1 MNNNI
6 SDRQLLRELS
16 ARLKQKTET
25 EKKYADLLAEH
36 QAMSKRLKDSEALK
50 SHFISNVTNEIVN
63 PFTSIIGLSKAIL
76 SVDKQDWKKIVSMVA
91 MIHNEAFNLDF
102 QLKNIFA
109 AAKIEAGEILPNVQK
124 VHIRQLIQSVI
135 DSFSIVTRKMG
146 ISIVFDYQ
154 IQLGF
159 GEKDYYF
166 NTDAEKLKQIISNIL
181 NNAVKYSYKDSKV
194 IVKCWI
200 DDDLLYVSVQDFGT
214 GISEKNQNIIFER
227 FKRLDT
233 GINSI
238 NQGHGLGLSIAKTLL
253 DVLEG
258 KIDIKSVKGEGS
270 TFTISIPRLKVVNTD
285 PFGGDDGG
293 MFFESDSDDD
303 VDLF

>member
-1 MNNNI
+1 MNNNLT
-6 SDRQLLRELS
+6 DKQLLKELRT
-16 ARLKQKTET
+16 RLEQKTDI
-25 EKKYADLLAEH
+25 EKKYETLMAEY
-36 QAMSKRLKDSEALK
+36 QSMGKRLKDSEALK

-63 PFTSIIGLSKAIL
+63 PFTSILGLSKAIL

-102 QLKNIFA
+102 QLKNIFTS
-109 AAKIEAGEILPNVQK
+109 AKIEAGEIQPNVQK
-124 VHIRQLIQSVI
+124 VHIRQLVQSVI
-135 DSFSIVTRKMG
+135 DSFEVVTRKMN
-146 ISIVFDYQ
+146 IEIVFDYQ

-166 NTDAEKLKQIISNIL
+166 NTDAEKLKQILSNIL

-194 IVKCWI
+194 IVKTWI
-200 DDDLLYVSVQDFGT
+200 DDDLLYISVQDFGT

-238 NQGHGLGLSIAKTLL
+238 NQGHGLGLSIAKALL
-253 DVLEG
+253 DIIEG
-258 KIDIKSVKGEGS
+258 KIDIHSVKGEGS
-270 TFTISIPRLKVVNTD
+270 TFTLEIPKLKVVNTD
-285 PFGGDDGG
+285 PFGGEDSD
-293 MFFESDSDDD
+293 MFFESDVDDD

>member
-1 MNNNI
+1 MDNTNI
-6 SDRQLLRELS
+6 TDKQLLKV
-16 ARLKQKTET
+16 LKQRLE
-25 EKKYADLLAEH
+25 EKSDIEKRFAELQAEH
-36 QAMSKRLKDSEALK
+36 QSMGKRLKDSEALK

-76 SVDKQDWKKIVSMVA
+76 SVEKQDWKKIVSMVA
-91 MIHNEAFNLDF
+91 LIHNEAFNLDF
-102 QLKNIFA
+102 QLKNIFT

-124 VHIRQLIQSVI
+124 VHIRQLVQGVI

-146 ISIVFDYQ
+146 IDIEFDYE

-159 GEKDYYF
+159 GEKDDYF
-166 NTDAEKLKQIISNIL
+166 NTDAEKLKQIISTIL
-181 NNAVKYSYKDSKV
+181 NNAVKYSYKNSKV

-200 DDDLLYVSVQDFGT
+200 DDDLLYISVQDFGT

-238 NQGHGLGLSIAKTLL
+238 NQGHGLGLSIAKALL

-258 KIDIKSVKGEGS
+258 QMDIKSVKGEGS

-293 MFFESDSDDD
+293 MFFDTDDD

>member
-1 MNNNI
+1 MNNLT
-6 SDRQLLRELS
+6 DRQLLKELKT
-16 ARLKQKTET
+16 RLEERTDV
-25 EKKYADLLAEH
+25 EKKYEALQIEY
-36 QAMSKRLKDSEALK
+36 QAMGKRLKDSEALK

-76 SVDKQDWKKIVSMVA
+76 SVEKQDWKKIVSMVA
-91 MIHNEAFNLDF
+91 LIHNEAFNLDF
-102 QLKNIFA
+102 QLKNIFT

-124 VHIRQLIQSVI
+124 VHIRQLVQSVI
-135 DSFSIVTRKMG
+135 DSFNVVTRKMG
-146 ISIVFDYQ
+146 IDIEFDYQ

-194 IVKCWI
+194 IVKTWI
-200 DDDLLYVSVQDFGT
+200 DDDLLYISVQDFGT
-214 GISEKNQNIIFER
+214 GISEKNQNVIFER

-238 NQGHGLGLSIAKTLL
+238 NQGHGLGLAIAKALL
-253 DVLEG
+253 DVIEG
-258 KIDIKSVKGEGS
+258 EIDIKSVKGEGS

-285 PFGGDDGG
+285 PFGGDDAD
-293 MFFESDSDDD
+293 MFLTDTDDD

>member
-1 MNNNI
+1 MNNL
-6 SDRQLLRELS
+6 SDKQLLKELK
-16 ARLKQKTET
+16 ARLEQRTDI
-25 EKKYADLLAEH
+25 EKKYEELHEEYIS
-36 QAMSKRLKDSEALK
+36 MGKRLKESEALK

-76 SVDKQDWKKIVSMVA
+76 SVEKQDWKKIVSMVA
-91 MIHNEAFNLDF
+91 LIHNEAFNLDF
-102 QLKNIFA
+102 QLKNIFT

-135 DSFSIVTRKMG
+135 DSFTIVTRKMG
-146 ISIVFDYQ
+146 IEIVFDYQ

-166 NTDAEKLKQIISNIL
+166 NTDADKLKQIISNIL

-194 IVKCWI
+194 IVKVWI
-200 DDDLLYVSVQDFGT
+200 DDDLLYISIQDFGT

-238 NQGHGLGLSIAKTLL
+238 NQGHGLGLSIAKALL
-253 DVLEG
+253 DVIEG
-258 KIDIKSVKGEGS
+258 TVDIKSVKGEGS
-270 TFTISIPRLKVVNTD
+270 TFTLSIPRLKVVNTD
-285 PFGGDDGG
+285 PLGGDDGDL
-293 MFFESDSDDD
+293 FFETNEDDD

>member
-16 ARLKQKTET
+16 ARLRQKNET

-124 VHIRQLIQSVI
+124 VHIRQLIQSVV

-166 NTDAEKLKQIISNIL
+166 NTDAEKLKQILSNIL

-200 DDDLLYVSVQDFGT
+200 DDDLLYVSIQDFGT
-214 GISEKNQNIIFER
+214 GISDKNQSIIFER

-238 NQGHGLGLSIAKTLL
+238 NQGHGLGLSIAKALL
-253 DVLEG
+253 DILEG

-293 MFFESDSDDD
+293 MFFESDTDDD

>member
-16 ARLKQKTET
+16 VRLKQKTET

-109 AAKIEAGEILPNVQK
+109 AAKIEAGEVLPNVQK

-293 MFFESDSDDD
+293 MFFDSDSDDD

>member
-1 MNNNI
+1 M
-6 SDRQLLRELS
+6 
-16 ARLKQKTET
+16 
-25 EKKYADLLAEH
+25 
-36 QAMSKRLKDSEALK
+36 
-50 SHFISNVTNEIVN
+50 TNEIVN
-63 PFTSIIGLSKAIL
+63 PFTSILGLSKAIL

-102 QLKNIFA
+102 QLKNIFTS
-109 AAKIEAGEILPNVQK
+109 AKIEAGEIQPNVQK
-124 VHIRQLIQSVI
+124 VHIRQLVQSVI
-135 DSFSIVTRKMG
+135 DSFEVVTRKMN
-146 ISIVFDYQ
+146 IEIVFDYQ

-166 NTDAEKLKQIISNIL
+166 NTDAEKLKQILSNIL

-194 IVKCWI
+194 IVKTWI
-200 DDDLLYVSVQDFGT
+200 DDDLLYISVQDFGT

-238 NQGHGLGLSIAKTLL
+238 NQGHGLGLSIAKALL
-253 DVLEG
+253 DIIEG
-258 KIDIKSVKGEGS
+258 KIDIHSVKGEGS
-270 TFTISIPRLKVVNTD
+270 TFTLEIPKLKVVNTD
-285 PFGGDDGG
+285 PFGGEDSD
-293 MFFESDSDDD
+293 MFFESDVDDD